1 MTKGLYMTMFTNKSG
16 IFLVVMTFGCVSELI
31 SKINEGSVM
40 SAIIDKP
47 LKQLQKSDL
56 AIDMYQDSG
65 NVIVAMDIPGI
76 NSDDIRV
83 EIEDGQ
89 LHIFG
94 QRKDKKEVNE
104 KDYYHKEVV
113 YGSFDRLISLPTEID
128 ASGMSYTIAD
138 GVVTVTIPKV

>member
-1 MTKGLYMTMFTNKSG
+1 MTTFTIKSG
-16 IFLVVMTFGCVSELI
+16 IFFACITFGCVGELM
-31 SKINEGSVM
+31 SKSNEGSIM

-47 LKQLQKSDL
+47 FNQLEKSDL

-65 NVIVAMDIPGI
+65 NVVVAMDMPGI

-128 ASGMSYTIAD
+128 ASGMSYTITD
-138 GVVTVTIPKV
+138 GILTVTIPKA